1 MKLSCLQENL
11 ARGLSVVGRAV
22 ASRSTLPITQNVLL
36 STEQSMLKI
45 SATDLN
51 MAMTTWIG
59 AQVEEE
65 GAITVPARLLSDF
78 VNSLPPERI
87 DMEVSSQPV
96 GINIKCVGF
105 NADISGTSAEDFPP
119 IPTVEEGIAGKITP
133 DMLREAI
140 GLVAFAAATED
151 SRPVLTGVK
160 TEITGDEFK
169 FAAADGFRLAV
180 YTGRLAEPPSED
192 IEFLIPARVLSEIS
206 RLLGSQ
212 QKAVEFMVTPSSNQA
227 LFRVEDVEIVSSL
240 IAGNFPNYNQLI
252 PQSQEAT
259 RVELGA
265 EEFLRATRIAA
276 IMARDGSN
284 IIRLEM
290 VGGEEGAP
298 GKITVE
304 GRAEE
309 IGNNKGELAANIQGE
324 DAKIA
329 FNSQYL
335 TDVLD
340 ALGSVKSEN
349 DSANG
354 TVVMEVTSPS
364 SPGVLKPAQGDDYVH
379 VVMPMFV
386 QWT

>member
-1 MKLSCLQENL
+1 MRLSCLQENL
-11 ARGLSVVGRAV
+11 ARGLSIVGRAV

-65 GAITVPARLLSDF
+65 GAITVPARLLTDF
-78 VNSLPPERI
+78 VNSLPPERVDI
-87 DMEVSSQPV
+87 TLNQQPV
-96 GINIKCVGF
+96 GLNIECVSF
-105 NADISGTSAEDFPP
+105 ESNISGTVASDFPP
-119 IPTVEEGIAGKITP
+119 IPSVEDGVAAKIEPAT
-133 DMLREAI
+133 LREAI
-140 GLVAFAAATED
+140 NRVAFAAATED

-160 TEITGDEFK
+160 TEITGADFK

-180 YTGRLAEPPSED
+180 YTGKLSEPPSED
-192 IEFLIPARVLSEIS
+192 IEFLIPARVLNEIN

-212 QKAVEFMVTPSSNQA
+212 QKAIEFMVTPSSNQA

-252 PQSQEAT
+252 PQSYTT
-259 RVELGA
+259 RVVLDSDD
-265 EEFLRATRIAA
+265 FLRATRTAA
-276 IMARDGSN
+276 IFARDGSG
-284 IIRLEM
+284 IIRLQM
-290 VGGEEGAP
+290 ASDEESASGHLT
-298 GKITVE
+298 ISS
-304 GRAEE
+304 RAEE
-309 IGNNKGELAANIQGE
+309 VGDNEGKLGAAVEGD

-329 FNSQYL
+329 FNSKYL

-340 ALGSVKSEN
+340 VLDGDIA
-349 DSANG
+349 
-354 TVVMEVTSPS
+354 MEVSSPS
-364 SPGVLKPAQGDDYVH
+364 SPGVLKPAEGDDYVH

-386 QWT
+386 QW

>member
-1 MKLSCLQENL
+1 MRLSCLQENL

-22 ASRSTLPITQNVLL
+22 ATRSTLPITQNVLL

-87 DMEVSSQPV
+87 DIEASSQPI
-96 GINIKCVGF
+96 GLNIKCVSF
-105 NADISGTSAEDFPP
+105 ESNISGTPADDFPP
-119 IPTVEEGIAGKITP
+119 IPAVEGGLAAKIES
-133 DMLREAI
+133 DVMREAI
-140 GLVAFAAATED
+140 NRVAFAAATED

-160 TEITGDEFK
+160 TEISGDDFK

-180 YTGRLAEPPSED
+180 YSGKLAEPPSED
-192 IEFLIPARVLSEIS
+192 IEFLIPARVLNEIS
-206 RLLGSQ
+206 RLLGTQ
-212 QKAVEFMVTPSSNQA
+212 QTAVEFMVTPSSNQA

-252 PQSQEAT
+252 PQSHTT
-259 RVELGA
+259 RVVLDSDD
-265 EEFLRATRIAA
+265 FLRATRTAA
-276 IMARDGSN
+276 IFARDGSG
-284 IIRLEM
+284 IIRLQM
-290 VGGEEGAP
+290 WSGEDDAP
-298 GKITVE
+298 GRLTVSS
-304 GRAEE
+304 RAEE
-309 IGNNKGELAANIQGE
+309 VGDNEGQLGAAVEGE

-329 FNSQYL
+329 FNSKYL

-340 ALGSVKSEN
+340 VL
-349 DSANG
+349 NG
-354 TVVMEVTSPS
+354 EVAMEVSSPS
-364 SPGVLKPAQGDDYVH
+364 SPGVLKPVQGDDYVH

>member
-1 MKLSCLQENL
+1 MRLSCLQENL

-87 DMEVSSQPV
+87 DMEATSQPI
-96 GINIKCVGF
+96 GLNIKCVSFESNMSGSP
-105 NADISGTSAEDFPP
+105 ADDFPP
-119 IPTVEEGIAGKITP
+119 IPAVEGGLAAKIEP
-133 DMLREAI
+133 DVLREAI
-140 GLVAFAAATED
+140 GRVSFAAATED

-180 YTGRLAEPPSED
+180 YSGKLAEPPSED
-192 IEFLIPARVLSEIS
+192 IEFLIPARVLNEIS
-206 RLLGSQ
+206 RLLGTQ

-252 PQSQEAT
+252 PQSYTT
-259 RVELGA
+259 RVVLNSDD
-265 EEFLRATRIAA
+265 FLRATRTAA
-276 IMARDGSN
+276 IFARDGSG
-284 IIRLEM
+284 IIRLQM
-290 VGGEEGAP
+290 GAGEEDAP
-298 GKITVE
+298 GHLTVSS
-304 GRAEE
+304 RAEE
-309 IGNNKGELAANIQGE
+309 VGDNEGQLGAAVEGE

-329 FNSQYL
+329 FNSKYL

-340 ALGSVKSEN
+340 VL
-349 DSANG
+349 NG
-354 TVVMEVTSPS
+354 DVAMEVSSPS
-364 SPGVLKPAQGDDYVH
+364 SPGVLKPVEGDDYVH

-386 QWT
+386 QW

>member
-1 MKLSCLQENL
+1 MRLSCLQENL

-22 ASRSTLPITQNVLL
+22 ATRSTLPITQNVLL
-36 STEQSMLKI
+36 TTEQSMLKI

-87 DMEVSSQPV
+87 DIEAISQPV
-96 GINIKCVGF
+96 GLNLKCVSIES
-105 NADISGTSAEDFPP
+105 NISGTLADDFPP
-119 IPTVEEGIAGKITP
+119 IPAVEGGLAAKIEP
-133 DMLREAI
+133 DVLREAI
-140 GLVAFAAATED
+140 SRVSFAAATED

-160 TEITGDEFK
+160 TEINGNDFK

-180 YTGRLAEPPSED
+180 YSGKLSEPPSDD
-192 IEFLIPARVLSEIS
+192 IEFLIPARVLNEIG
-206 RLLGSQ
+206 RLLGAQ
-212 QKAVEFMVTPSSNQA
+212 QKAVEFTVTPSSNQA

-252 PQSQEAT
+252 PQSHTT
-259 RVELGA
+259 RVVLNSDD
-265 EEFLRATRIAA
+265 FLRATRTAA
-276 IMARDGSN
+276 IFARDGSG
-284 IIRLEM
+284 IIRLQM
-290 VGGEEGAP
+290 ASGEEGDP
-298 GKITVE
+298 GRLTISS
-304 GRAEE
+304 RAEE
-309 IGNNKGELAANIQGE
+309 VGDNEGQLGASVEGE

-329 FNSQYL
+329 FNAQYL

-340 ALGSVKSEN
+340 VLSGEVA
-349 DSANG
+349 
-354 TVVMEVTSPS
+354 MEVSSPS
-364 SPGVLKPAQGDDYVH
+364 SPGVLKPVEGDDYVH

-386 QWT
+386 QW

>member
-1 MKLSCLQENL
+1 MRLSCLQENL

-87 DMEVSSQPV
+87 DMEATSQPIGLNV
-96 GINIKCVGF
+96 KCVSF
-105 NADISGTSAEDFPP
+105 ESNISGSPADDFPP
-119 IPTVEEGIAGKITP
+119 IPAVEGGLAAKIEP
-133 DMLREAI
+133 DVLREAI
-140 GLVAFAAATED
+140 SRVSFAAATED

-160 TEITGDEFK
+160 TEISGDDFK

-180 YTGRLAEPPSED
+180 YSGKLAEPPSED
-192 IEFLIPARVLSEIS
+192 IEFLIPARVLNEIS
-206 RLLGSQ
+206 RLLGIQ
-212 QKAVEFMVTPSSNQA
+212 QKSVEFMVTPSSNQA

-252 PQSQEAT
+252 PQSHTT
-259 RVELGA
+259 RVVLNSDD
-265 EEFLRATRIAA
+265 FLRATRTAA
-276 IMARDGSN
+276 IFARDGSG
-284 IIRLEM
+284 IIRLQM
-290 VGGEEGAP
+290 GAGEEDAP
-298 GKITVE
+298 GHLTVSS
-304 GRAEE
+304 RAEE
-309 IGNNKGELAANIQGE
+309 VGDNEGQLGAKVEGE

-329 FNSQYL
+329 FNSKYL

-340 ALGSVKSEN
+340 VLSGDVA
-349 DSANG
+349 
-354 TVVMEVTSPS
+354 MEVSSPS
-364 SPGVLKPAQGDDYVH
+364 SPGVLKPVEGDDYVH

-386 QWT
+386 QW

>member
-87 DMEVSSQPV
+87 DMEVTSQPI
-96 GINIKCVGF
+96 GLNIKCVSF
-105 NADISGTSAEDFPP
+105 ESNISGSPADDFPP
-119 IPTVEEGIAGKITP
+119 IPAVEDGLAAKIEP
-133 DMLREAI
+133 DVLREAI
-140 GLVAFAAATED
+140 SRVAFAAATED

-160 TEITGDEFK
+160 TEITGDDFK

-180 YTGRLAEPPSED
+180 FSGKLAEPPNGD
-192 IEFLIPARVLSEIS
+192 IEFLIPARVLNEIS
-206 RLLGSQ
+206 RLLGTQ
-212 QKAVEFMVTPSSNQA
+212 QKAVEFMITPSSNQA

-252 PQSQEAT
+252 PQSYTT
-259 RVELGA
+259 RVVLNSDD
-265 EEFLRATRIAA
+265 FLRATRTAA
-276 IMARDGSN
+276 IFARDGSG
-284 IIRLEM
+284 IIRLQM
-290 VGGEEGAP
+290 GAGEEDAP
-298 GKITVE
+298 GHLTVSS
-304 GRAEE
+304 RAEE
-309 IGNNKGELAANIQGE
+309 VGDNQGQLGAAVEGE

-329 FNSQYL
+329 FNSKYL

-340 ALGSVKSEN
+340 VL
-349 DSANG
+349 NG
-354 TVVMEVTSPS
+354 EVAMEVSSPS
-364 SPGVLKPAQGDDYVH
+364 SPGVLKPVEGDDYVH

-386 QWT
+386 QW

>member
-1 MKLSCLQENL
+1 MRLSCLQENL

-36 STEQSMLKI
+36 TTEQSMLRI

-65 GAITVPARLLSDF
+65 GAVTVPARLLSDF

-87 DMEVSSQPV
+87 DIETTTQPV
-96 GINIKCVGF
+96 GMNIKCVAF
-105 NADISGTSAEDFPP
+105 ESNISGNPADDFPP
-119 IPTVEEGIAGKITP
+119 IPAVEDGLAAKVETSV
-133 DMLREAI
+133 LRQAI
-140 GLVAFAAATED
+140 DRVAFAAATED

-160 TEITGDEFK
+160 TEISGSDFK

-180 YTGRLAEPPSED
+180 YSGKLAEPPSED
-192 IEFLIPARVLSEIS
+192 IEFLIPARVLNEIS
-206 RLLGSQ
+206 RLLGTQ
-212 QKAVEFMVTPSSNQA
+212 QQAVEFMVTPSSNQA

-252 PQSQEAT
+252 PQGHTT
-259 RVELGA
+259 RVVINSD
-265 EEFLRATRIAA
+265 EFLRATRTAA
-276 IMARDGSN
+276 IFARDGSG
-284 IIRLEM
+284 IIRLQM
-290 VGGEEGAP
+290 SGGESEDP
-298 GKITVE
+298 GRLTISS
-304 GRAEE
+304 RAEE
-309 IGNNKGELAANIQGE
+309 VGDNEGQLGATVEGE

-329 FNSQYL
+329 FNSKYL

-340 ALGSVKSEN
+340 VL
-349 DSANG
+349 NG
-354 TVVMEVTSPS
+354 DVAMEVSSPS
-364 SPGVLKPAQGDDYVH
+364 SPGVLKPVEGDEYVH

>member
-11 ARGLSVVGRAV
+11 ARGLSIVGRAV
-22 ASRSTLPITQNVLL
+22 ASRSTLPITQNVML

-65 GAITVPARLLSDF
+65 GAITVPARLLGDF

-87 DMEVSSQPV
+87 DIEVNSAPV
-96 GINIKCVGF
+96 GLNIKCVGF
-105 NADISGTSAEDFPP
+105 DADISGTSAEDFPP
-119 IPTVEEGIAGKITP
+119 IPTVEEGIAGKIAP

-140 GLVAFAAATED
+140 ALVAFAAATED

-160 TEITGDEFK
+160 TEISGDEFK

-206 RLLGSQ
+206 RLLGTQ

-265 EEFLRATRIAA
+265 EEFLRATRISA

-290 VGGEEGAP
+290 AGGEEGAP

-340 ALGSVKSEN
+340 ALGSIRSDSE
-349 DSANG
+349 SANG

-364 SPGVLKPAQGDDYVH
+364 SPGVIKPAQGENYVH

-386 QWT
+386 QW

>member
-1 MKLSCLQENL
+1 MRLSCLQENL

-22 ASRSTLPITQNVLL
+22 ATRSTLPITQNVLL

-87 DMEVSSQPV
+87 DIEASSQPI
-96 GINIKCVGF
+96 GLNIKCVSF
-105 NADISGTSAEDFPP
+105 ESNISGTPADDFPP
-119 IPTVEEGIAGKITP
+119 IPAVEGGLAAKIEP
-133 DMLREAI
+133 DVMREAI
-140 GLVAFAAATED
+140 NRVAFAAATED

-160 TEITGDEFK
+160 TEISGDDFK

-180 YTGRLAEPPSED
+180 YSGKLAEPPSED
-192 IEFLIPARVLSEIS
+192 IEFLIPARVLTEIS
-206 RLLGSQ
+206 RLLGTQ
-212 QKAVEFMVTPSSNQA
+212 QTAVEFMVTPSSNQA

-252 PQSQEAT
+252 PQSYTT
-259 RVELGA
+259 RVVLESDD
-265 EEFLRATRIAA
+265 FLRATRTAA
-276 IMARDGSN
+276 IFARDGSG
-284 IIRLEM
+284 IIRLQM
-290 VGGEEGAP
+290 WSGEDDAP
-298 GKITVE
+298 GRLTVSS
-304 GRAEE
+304 RAEE
-309 IGNNKGELAANIQGE
+309 VGDNEGQLGAAVEGE

-329 FNSQYL
+329 FNSKYL

-340 ALGSVKSEN
+340 VL
-349 DSANG
+349 NG
-354 TVVMEVTSPS
+354 EVAMEVSSPS
-364 SPGVLKPAQGDDYVH
+364 SPGVLKPVQGDDYVH

-386 QWT
+386 QW

>member
-1 MKLSCLQENL
+1 MRLSCLQENL

-22 ASRSTLPITQNVLL
+22 ATRSTLPITQNVLL

-87 DMEVSSQPV
+87 DIEATSQPT
-96 GINIKCVGF
+96 GLNIKCVSF
-105 NADISGTSAEDFPP
+105 ESNISGTPADDFPP
-119 IPTVEEGIAGKITP
+119 IPAVEGGLAAKIEP
-133 DMLREAI
+133 DVMREAI
-140 GLVAFAAATED
+140 NRVAFAAATED

-160 TEITGDEFK
+160 TEISGDDFK

-180 YTGRLAEPPSED
+180 YSGKLAEPPSED
-192 IEFLIPARVLSEIS
+192 IEFLIPARVLNEIS
-206 RLLGSQ
+206 RLLGTQ
-212 QKAVEFMVTPSSNQA
+212 QTAVEFMVTPSSNQA

-252 PQSQEAT
+252 PQSYTT
-259 RVELGA
+259 RVVLESDD
-265 EEFLRATRIAA
+265 FLRATRTAA
-276 IMARDGSN
+276 IFARDGSG
-284 IIRLEM
+284 IIRLQM
-290 VGGEEGAP
+290 WSGEDDAP
-298 GKITVE
+298 GRLTVSS
-304 GRAEE
+304 RAEE
-309 IGNNKGELAANIQGE
+309 VGDNEGQLGAAVEGE

-329 FNSQYL
+329 FNSKYL

-340 ALGSVKSEN
+340 VL
-349 DSANG
+349 NG
-354 TVVMEVTSPS
+354 EVAMEVSSPS
-364 SPGVLKPAQGDDYVH
+364 SPGVLKPVQGDDYVH

-386 QWT
+386 QW

>member
-1 MKLSCLQENL
+1 MRLSCLQENL

-87 DMEVSSQPV
+87 DMEATSQPIGLNV
-96 GINIKCVGF
+96 KCVSF
-105 NADISGTSAEDFPP
+105 ESNISGSPADDFPP
-119 IPTVEEGIAGKITP
+119 IPAVEGGLAAKIEP
-133 DMLREAI
+133 DILREAI
-140 GLVAFAAATED
+140 SRVSFAAATED

-160 TEITGDEFK
+160 TEISGDEFK

-180 YTGRLAEPPSED
+180 YSGKLAEPPSED
-192 IEFLIPARVLSEIS
+192 IEFLIPARVLNEIS
-206 RLLGSQ
+206 RLLGIQ

-252 PQSQEAT
+252 PQSHTT
-259 RVELGA
+259 RVVLNSDD
-265 EEFLRATRIAA
+265 FLRATRTAA
-276 IMARDGSN
+276 IFARDGSG
-284 IIRLEM
+284 IIRLQM
-290 VGGEEGAP
+290 GAGEEDAP
-298 GKITVE
+298 GHLTVSS
-304 GRAEE
+304 RAEE
-309 IGNNKGELAANIQGE
+309 VGDNEGQLGAKVEGE

-329 FNSQYL
+329 FNSKYL

-340 ALGSVKSEN
+340 VLSGDVA
-349 DSANG
+349 
-354 TVVMEVTSPS
+354 MEVSSPS
-364 SPGVLKPAQGDDYVH
+364 SPGVLKPVEGDDYVH

-386 QWT
+386 QW

>member
-1 MKLSCLQENL
+1 MRLSCLQENL

-87 DMEVSSQPV
+87 DMEATSQPI
-96 GINIKCVGF
+96 GLNIKCVSFESNMSGSP
-105 NADISGTSAEDFPP
+105 ADDFPP
-119 IPTVEEGIAGKITP
+119 IPAVEGGLAAKIEP
-133 DMLREAI
+133 DVLREAI
-140 GLVAFAAATED
+140 GRVSFAAATED

-180 YTGRLAEPPSED
+180 YSGKLSEPPSED
-192 IEFLIPARVLSEIS
+192 IEFLIPARVLNEIS
-206 RLLGSQ
+206 RLLGTQ

-252 PQSQEAT
+252 PQSYTT
-259 RVELGA
+259 RVVLNSDD
-265 EEFLRATRIAA
+265 FLRATRTAA
-276 IMARDGSN
+276 IFARDGSG
-284 IIRLEM
+284 IIRLQM
-290 VGGEEGAP
+290 GAGEEDAP
-298 GKITVE
+298 GHLTVSS
-304 GRAEE
+304 RAEE
-309 IGNNKGELAANIQGE
+309 VGDNEGQLGAAVEGE

-329 FNSQYL
+329 FNAKYL

-340 ALGSVKSEN
+340 VL
-349 DSANG
+349 NG
-354 TVVMEVTSPS
+354 DVAMEVSSPS
-364 SPGVLKPAQGDDYVH
+364 SPGVLKPVEGDDYVH

-386 QWT
+386 QW

>member
-87 DMEVSSQPV
+87 DMEATSKPV
-96 GINIKCVGF
+96 GLNVKCVSF
-105 NADISGTSAEDFPP
+105 ESNISGSPADDFPP
-119 IPTVEEGIAGKITP
+119 IPAVEGGLAAKIEP
-133 DMLREAI
+133 DTLREAI
-140 GLVAFAAATED
+140 GRVAFAAATED

-180 YTGRLAEPPSED
+180 YSGKLAEPPSED
-192 IEFLIPARVLSEIS
+192 IEFLIPARVLNEIS
-206 RLLGSQ
+206 RLLGTQ

-252 PQSQEAT
+252 PQSFTT
-259 RVELGA
+259 RVVLNSDD
-265 EEFLRATRIAA
+265 FLRATRTAA
-276 IMARDGSN
+276 IFARDGSG
-284 IIRLEM
+284 IIRLQM
-290 VGGEEGAP
+290 GPGEDDAP
-298 GKITVE
+298 GHLTVSS
-304 GRAEE
+304 RAEE
-309 IGNNKGELAANIQGE
+309 VGDNEGQLGATVEGE

-329 FNSQYL
+329 FNSKYL

-340 ALGSVKSEN
+340 VL
-349 DSANG
+349 NG
-354 TVVMEVTSPS
+354 DVAMEVSSPS
-364 SPGVLKPAQGDDYVH
+364 SPGVLKPVEGDDYVH

-386 QWT
+386 QW

>member
-1 MKLSCLQENL
+1 MRLSCLQENL

-22 ASRSTLPITQNVLL
+22 ATRSTLPITQNVLL

-87 DMEVSSQPV
+87 DIEASSQPI
-96 GINIKCVGF
+96 GLNIKCVSF
-105 NADISGTSAEDFPP
+105 ESNISGTPADDFPP
-119 IPTVEEGIAGKITP
+119 IPAVEGGLAAKIEP
-133 DMLREAI
+133 NVMREAI
-140 GLVAFAAATED
+140 NHVAFAAATED

-160 TEITGDEFK
+160 TEISGSDFK

-180 YTGRLAEPPSED
+180 YSGKLSEPPSED
-192 IEFLIPARVLSEIS
+192 IEFLIPARVLNELS
-206 RLLGSQ
+206 RLLGTQ
-212 QKAVEFMVTPSSNQA
+212 QTAVEFMVTPSSNQA

-252 PQSQEAT
+252 PQNYTT
-259 RVELGA
+259 RVVLESDD
-265 EEFLRATRIAA
+265 FLRATRTAA
-276 IMARDGSN
+276 IFARDGSG
-284 IIRLEM
+284 IIRLQ
-290 VGGEEGAP
+290 VWSGEDEAP
-298 GKITVE
+298 GRLTVSS
-304 GRAEE
+304 RAEE
-309 IGNNKGELAANIQGE
+309 VGDNEGQLGAAVEGE

-329 FNSQYL
+329 FNSKYL

-340 ALGSVKSEN
+340 VL
-349 DSANG
+349 NG
-354 TVVMEVTSPS
+354 EVAMEVSSPS
-364 SPGVLKPAQGDDYVH
+364 SPGVLKPVQGDDYVH

-386 QWT
+386 QW

>member
-1 MKLSCLQENL
+1 MRLSCLQENL
-11 ARGLSVVGRAV
+11 SRGLSIVGRAV

-65 GAITVPARLLSDF
+65 GAITLPARLLSDF

-87 DMEVSSQPV
+87 DMEATSQPI
-96 GINIKCVGF
+96 GLNIKCVSF
-105 NADISGTSAEDFPP
+105 ESNISGSPADDFPP
-119 IPTVEEGIAGKITP
+119 IPAVEGGLAAKIEP
-133 DMLREAI
+133 DVLREAI
-140 GLVAFAAATED
+140 SRVSFAAATED

-160 TEITGDEFK
+160 TEISGDEFK

-180 YTGRLAEPPSED
+180 YSGKLAEPPSED
-192 IEFLIPARVLSEIS
+192 IEFLIPARVLNEIS
-206 RLLGSQ
+206 RLLGTQ

-252 PQSQEAT
+252 PQSYTT
-259 RVELGA
+259 RVVLNSDD
-265 EEFLRATRIAA
+265 FLRATRTAA
-276 IMARDGSN
+276 IFARDGSG
-284 IIRLEM
+284 IIRLQM
-290 VGGEEGAP
+290 GAGEEDAP
-298 GKITVE
+298 GHLTVSS
-304 GRAEE
+304 RAEE
-309 IGNNKGELAANIQGE
+309 VGDNEGQLGAAVEGE

-329 FNSQYL
+329 FNSKYL

-340 ALGSVKSEN
+340 VL
-349 DSANG
+349 NG
-354 TVVMEVTSPS
+354 DVAMEVSSPS
-364 SPGVLKPAQGDDYVH
+364 SPGVLKPVEGDDYVH

>member
-1 MKLSCLQENL
+1 MRLSCLQENL

-87 DMEVSSQPV
+87 DMEATSQPI
-96 GINIKCVGF
+96 GLNIKCVSF
-105 NADISGTSAEDFPP
+105 ESNISGSPADDFPP
-119 IPTVEEGIAGKITP
+119 IPAVEDGLAAKIEP
-133 DMLREAI
+133 DVLREAI
-140 GLVAFAAATED
+140 SRVSFAAATED

-180 YTGRLAEPPSED
+180 FSGKLAEPPSED
-192 IEFLIPARVLSEIS
+192 TEFLIPARVLNEIS
-206 RLLGSQ
+206 RLLGTQ
-212 QKAVEFMVTPSSNQA
+212 QKAVEFMVTTSSNQA

-252 PQSQEAT
+252 PQSYTT
-259 RVELGA
+259 RVVLNSDD
-265 EEFLRATRIAA
+265 FLRATRTAA
-276 IMARDGSN
+276 IFARDGSG
-284 IIRLEM
+284 IIRLQM
-290 VGGEEGAP
+290 GAGEEDAP
-298 GKITVE
+298 GHLTVSS
-304 GRAEE
+304 RAEE
-309 IGNNKGELAANIQGE
+309 VGDNEGQLGATVEGE

-329 FNSQYL
+329 FNSKYL

-340 ALGSVKSEN
+340 VL
-349 DSANG
+349 NG
-354 TVVMEVTSPS
+354 EVAMEVSSPS
-364 SPGVLKPAQGDDYVH
+364 SPGVLKPVEGDDYVH

-386 QWT
+386 QW

>member
-1 MKLSCLQENL
+1 MRLSCLQENL
-11 ARGLSVVGRAV
+11 ARALSVVGRAV

-87 DMEVSSQPV
+87 DIEETSQPI
-96 GINIKCVGF
+96 GLNIKCVSF
-105 NADISGTSAEDFPP
+105 ESNISGSLAGDFPP
-119 IPTVEEGIAGKITP
+119 IPTVEGGVAARIEP
-133 DMLREAI
+133 EVLREAI
-140 GLVAFAAATED
+140 TRVSFAAATED

-160 TEITGDEFK
+160 TEINADNFK

-180 YTGRLAEPPSED
+180 YSGKLAEPPSED
-192 IEFLIPARVLSEIS
+192 LEFLLPARVLNEIG
-206 RLLGSQ
+206 RLLGTQ
-212 QKAVEFMVTPSSNQA
+212 QKPVEFMVTPSSNQA

-252 PQSQEAT
+252 PQSHTT
-259 RVELGA
+259 RVVLNSD
-265 EEFLRATRIAA
+265 EFLRATRTAA
-276 IMARDGSN
+276 IFARDGSG
-284 IIRLEM
+284 IIRLQM
-290 VGGEEGAP
+290 AAGEESVPGRLTVSSRAEEVGDNEGQLGA
-298 GKITVE
+298 TVE
-304 GRAEE
+304 GD
-309 IGNNKGELAANIQGE
+309 

-329 FNSQYL
+329 FNAKYL
-335 TDVLD
+335 MDVLD
-340 ALGSVKSEN
+340 VL
-349 DSANG
+349 NG
-354 TVVMEVTSPS
+354 DIAMEVSSPS
-364 SPGVLKPAQGDDYVH
+364 SPGVLKPVEGDDYVH

-386 QWT
+386 QW

>member
-1 MKLSCLQENL
+1 MRLSCLQENL

-87 DMEVSSQPV
+87 DMEATSQPI
-96 GINIKCVGF
+96 GLNIKCVSF
-105 NADISGTSAEDFPP
+105 ESNISGSPADDFPP
-119 IPTVEEGIAGKITP
+119 IPAVEGGLAAKIEP
-133 DMLREAI
+133 DVLREAI
-140 GLVAFAAATED
+140 SRVSFAAATED

-160 TEITGDEFK
+160 TEISGDEFK

-180 YTGRLAEPPSED
+180 YSGKLSEPPSED
-192 IEFLIPARVLSEIS
+192 IEFLIPARVLNEIS
-206 RLLGSQ
+206 RLLGTQ

-252 PQSQEAT
+252 PQSYTT
-259 RVELGA
+259 RVVLNSDD
-265 EEFLRATRIAA
+265 FLRATRTAA
-276 IMARDGSN
+276 IFARDGSG
-284 IIRLEM
+284 IIRLQM
-290 VGGEEGAP
+290 GAGEEDAP
-298 GKITVE
+298 GHLTVSS
-304 GRAEE
+304 RAEE
-309 IGNNKGELAANIQGE
+309 VGDNEGQLGAAVEGE

-329 FNSQYL
+329 FNSKYL

-340 ALGSVKSEN
+340 VL
-349 DSANG
+349 NG
-354 TVVMEVTSPS
+354 DVAMEVSSPS
-364 SPGVLKPAQGDDYVH
+364 SPGVLKPVEGDDYVH

>member
-1 MKLSCLQENL
+1 MRLSCLQENL

-87 DMEVSSQPV
+87 DMEVTSQPIGLNV
-96 GINIKCVGF
+96 KCVSF
-105 NADISGTSAEDFPP
+105 ESNISGSPADDFPP
-119 IPTVEEGIAGKITP
+119 IPAVEGGLAAKIEP
-133 DMLREAI
+133 DVLREAI
-140 GLVAFAAATED
+140 SRVSFAAATED

-160 TEITGDEFK
+160 TEISGDEFK

-180 YTGRLAEPPSED
+180 YSGKLAEPPSED
-192 IEFLIPARVLSEIS
+192 IDFLIPARVLNEIS
-206 RLLGSQ
+206 RLLGTQ
-212 QKAVEFMVTPSSNQA
+212 QKAVEFMVTASSNQA

-252 PQSQEAT
+252 PQSYTT
-259 RVELGA
+259 RVVLNSDD
-265 EEFLRATRIAA
+265 FLRATRTAA
-276 IMARDGSN
+276 IFARDGSG
-284 IIRLEM
+284 IIRLQM
-290 VGGEEGAP
+290 GAGEEDAP
-298 GKITVE
+298 GHLTVSS
-304 GRAEE
+304 RAEE
-309 IGNNKGELAANIQGE
+309 VGDNQGQLGAAVEGE

-329 FNSQYL
+329 FNSKYL

-340 ALGSVKSEN
+340 VL
-349 DSANG
+349 NG
-354 TVVMEVTSPS
+354 EVAMEVSSPS
-364 SPGVLKPAQGDDYVH
+364 SPGVLKPVEGDDYVH

-386 QWT
+386 QW

>member
-1 MKLSCLQENL
+1 MRLSCLQENL

-22 ASRSTLPITQNVLL
+22 ATRSTLPITQNVLL

-87 DMEVSSQPV
+87 DIEASSQPI
-96 GINIKCVGF
+96 GLNIKCVSF
-105 NADISGTSAEDFPP
+105 ESNISGTPADDFPP
-119 IPTVEEGIAGKITP
+119 IPAVEGGLAAKIEP
-133 DMLREAI
+133 DVMREAI
-140 GLVAFAAATED
+140 NHVAFAAATED

-160 TEITGDEFK
+160 TEISGGDFK

-180 YTGRLAEPPSED
+180 YSGKLAEPPSED
-192 IEFLIPARVLSEIS
+192 IEFLIPARVLNEIS
-206 RLLGSQ
+206 RLLGTQ
-212 QKAVEFMVTPSSNQA
+212 QTAVEFMVTPSSNQA

-252 PQSQEAT
+252 PQSYTT
-259 RVELGA
+259 RVVLESDD
-265 EEFLRATRIAA
+265 FLRATRTAA
-276 IMARDGSN
+276 IFARDGSG
-284 IIRLEM
+284 IIRLQM
-290 VGGEEGAP
+290 SSGEDDAP
-298 GKITVE
+298 GRLTVSSRAEEVGDNEGQLGATVE
-304 GRAEE
+304 GD
-309 IGNNKGELAANIQGE
+309 

-329 FNSQYL
+329 FNSKYL

-340 ALGSVKSEN
+340 VL
-349 DSANG
+349 NG
-354 TVVMEVTSPS
+354 EVAMEVSSPS
-364 SPGVLKPAQGDDYVH
+364 SPGVLKPVQGDDYVH

-386 QWT
+386 QW

>member
-1 MKLSCLQENL
+1 MRLSCLQENL

-87 DMEVSSQPV
+87 DMEVTSQPI
-96 GINIKCVGF
+96 GLNIKCVSF
-105 NADISGTSAEDFPP
+105 ESNISGSPADDFPP
-119 IPTVEEGIAGKITP
+119 IPAVEGGLAAKIEP
-133 DMLREAI
+133 DVLREAI
-140 GLVAFAAATED
+140 SRVSFAAATED

-160 TEITGDEFK
+160 TEISGDEFK

-180 YTGRLAEPPSED
+180 YSGKLSEPPSED
-192 IEFLIPARVLSEIS
+192 IEFLIPARVLNEIS
-206 RLLGSQ
+206 RLLGIQ

-252 PQSQEAT
+252 PQSYTT
-259 RVELGA
+259 RVVLNSDD
-265 EEFLRATRIAA
+265 FLRATRTAA
-276 IMARDGSN
+276 IFARDGSG
-284 IIRLEM
+284 IIRLQM
-290 VGGEEGAP
+290 GAGEEDALGHL
-298 GKITVE
+298 TVSS
-304 GRAEE
+304 RAEE
-309 IGNNKGELAANIQGE
+309 VGDNQGQLGAAVEGE

-329 FNSQYL
+329 FNSKYL

-340 ALGSVKSEN
+340 VL
-349 DSANG
+349 NG
-354 TVVMEVTSPS
+354 EVAMEVSSPS
-364 SPGVLKPAQGDDYVH
+364 SPGVLKPVDGDDYVH

-386 QWT
+386 QW

>member
-1 MKLSCLQENL
+1 MRLSCLQENL

-87 DMEVSSQPV
+87 DMEATSQPI
-96 GINIKCVGF
+96 GIKIDCVGF
-105 NADISGTSAEDFPP
+105 ESKISGTPADDFPP
-119 IPTVEEGIAGKITP
+119 IPAVEGGLAAKIEP
-133 DMLREAI
+133 DVLREAI
-140 GLVAFAAATED
+140 SLVSFAAATED

-180 YTGRLAEPPSED
+180 YSGKLAEPPSED
-192 IEFLIPARVLSEIS
+192 IEFLIPARVLNEIS
-206 RLLGSQ
+206 RLLGTQ

-252 PQSQEAT
+252 PQRQSNTT
-259 RVELGA
+259 RVVLDSDA
-265 EEFLRATRIAA
+265 FLRATRTAA
-276 IMARDGSN
+276 IFARDSSG
-284 IIRLEM
+284 IIRLQM
-290 VGGEEGAP
+290 AGGEENSQ
-298 GKITVE
+298 GKISISA
-304 GRAEE
+304 RAEE
-309 IGNNKGELAANIQGE
+309 IGDHEGTLGATVEGE

-329 FNSQYL
+329 FNSNYL

-340 ALGSVKSEN
+340 VL
-349 DSANG
+349 NG
-354 TVVMEVTSPS
+354 EVAMEVSSPS
-364 SPGVLKPAQGDDYVH
+364 SPGVLKPVEGDDYVH

-386 QWT
+386 QW

>member
-1 MKLSCLQENL
+1 
-11 ARGLSVVGRAV
+11 
-22 ASRSTLPITQNVLL
+22 
-36 STEQSMLKI
+36 MLKI

-87 DMEVSSQPV
+87 DIEATSQPV
-96 GINIKCVGF
+96 GINIKCVSF
-105 NADISGTSAEDFPP
+105 ESNISGSPADDFPP
-119 IPTVEEGIAGKITP
+119 IPTVEGGTAAKIEP
-133 DMLREAI
+133 NVLREAI
-140 GLVAFAAATED
+140 ARVSFAAATED

-160 TEITGDEFK
+160 TEISGDDFK

-180 YTGRLAEPPSED
+180 YSAKLAESPSED
-192 IEFLIPARVLSEIS
+192 TEFLIPARVLNEIS
-206 RLLGSQ
+206 RLLGTQ
-212 QKAVEFMVTPSSNQA
+212 QKAVEFMVTTSSNQA

-252 PQSQEAT
+252 PQSYTT
-259 RVELGA
+259 RVVLNSDD
-265 EEFLRATRIAA
+265 FLRATRTAA
-276 IMARDGSN
+276 IFARDGSG
-284 IIRLEM
+284 IIRLQM
-290 VGGEEGAP
+290 GAGEEDAP
-298 GKITVE
+298 GHLTVSSS
-304 GRAEE
+304 AEE
-309 IGNNKGELAANIQGE
+309 VGDNQGKLGAAVEGE

-329 FNSQYL
+329 FNSKYL

-340 ALGSVKSEN
+340 VL
-349 DSANG
+349 NG
-354 TVVMEVTSPS
+354 QVAMEVSSPS
-364 SPGVLKPAQGDDYVH
+364 SPGVLKPVEGDDYVH